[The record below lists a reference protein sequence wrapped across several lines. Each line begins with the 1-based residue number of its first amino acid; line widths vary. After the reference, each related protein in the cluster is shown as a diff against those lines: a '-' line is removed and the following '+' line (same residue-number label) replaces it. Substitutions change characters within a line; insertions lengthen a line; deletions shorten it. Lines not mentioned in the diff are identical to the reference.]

1 MVTRL
6 NYGTTNSLN
15 YSETLYEWSL
25 GALITE
31 GKLKIEHNNDKEE
44 TIRFVVGETALSSN
58 NDVAKAFN
66 VAKDKYFRALDFL
79 KVPSTG
85 RKEYVQ
91 HNIAKLCFEINQLI
105 FPIALSEGL
114 LDLKDVVNNAMGGQG
129 GLTVGR
135 EED

>member
-1 MVTRL
+1 VVTRL

-31 GKLKIEHNNDKEE
+31 GKLQIEHKNDKEE
-44 TIRFVVGETALSSN
+44 TIIFIPGETPLSSN
-58 NDVAKAFN
+58 NNVAKSFN
-66 VAKDKYFRALDFL
+66 VAMDKYFKALEFL
-79 KVPSTG
+79 KIPSAG

-114 LDLKDVVNNAMGGQG
+114 LDLKDVMNNAMGGQG

-135 EED
+135 ED

>member
-1 MVTRL
+1 VVTRL

-31 GKLKIEHNNDKEE
+31 GKLQIEHKNDKEE
-44 TIRFVVGETALSSN
+44 TIIFIPGETPLSSN
-58 NDVAKAFN
+58 NNVAKSFN
-66 VAKDKYFRALDFL
+66 VAMD
-79 KVPSTG
+79 
-85 RKEYVQ
+85 
-91 HNIAKLCFEINQLI
+91 QLI

-114 LDLKDVVNNAMGGQG
+114 LDLKDVMNNAMGGQG

-135 EED
+135 ED